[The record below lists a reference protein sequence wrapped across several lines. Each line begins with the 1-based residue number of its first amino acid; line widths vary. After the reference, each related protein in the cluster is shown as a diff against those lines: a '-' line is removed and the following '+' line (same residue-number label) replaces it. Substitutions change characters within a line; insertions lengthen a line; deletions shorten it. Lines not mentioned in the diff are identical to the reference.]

1 MRKRQS
7 ISRSRPKPQG
17 GRSRSS
23 FRGCASFYKK
33 KMKTEQKS
41 QEITDKIKALSREID
56 SLSDAISEEK
66 ELRAGDVSF
75 LQNYKIA
82 TIRAQ
87 RRPLLDDPQLVPG
100 ALIAVAKHLG
110 NLAFNI
116 CNMKKLFSYSP
127 GILDPNTTNPELVLS
142 EHLTSVR
149 RESEQKLPDNPERFD
164 YCRIVLAS
172 EDFNSGTHSWD
183 VEVGESEDWFVGVAA
198 ESIQRRESAR
208 PVYGE

>member
-87 RRPLLDDPQLVPG
+87 RRPLLDDPQLDPG

-172 EDFNSGTHSWD
+172 EGFNSGTHSWD